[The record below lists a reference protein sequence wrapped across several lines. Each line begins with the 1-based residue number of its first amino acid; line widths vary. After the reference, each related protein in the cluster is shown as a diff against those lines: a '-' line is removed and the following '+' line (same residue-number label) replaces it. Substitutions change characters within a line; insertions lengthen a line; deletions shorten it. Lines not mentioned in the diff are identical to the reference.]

1 MKRDAKFEEKL
12 TSGLENDMRNIQIFT
27 RALEGPKIEPLVGFF
42 YPKQNMYWLICIE
55 KLCAMTAKND
65 VKFEAELSA
74 FKNHMRNL
82 ANFQIEI

>member
-1 MKRDAKFEEKL
+1 
-12 TSGLENDMRNIQIFT
+12 
-27 RALEGPKIEPLVGFF
+27 
-42 YPKQNMYWLICIE
+42 MYWLICIE
-55 KLCAMTAKND
+55 KLCAMTTKND